1 VANIG
6 SKEFFKQYP
15 KARVFATH
23 GVDFTDQRGNQLV
36 GTCPFSGKEDK
47 FYVNDENW
55 LWDSKSAGR
64 SGNLPG
70 FIKQIHEDE
79 YVPELSATAAK
90 ALASHRKIPTHIFEQ
105 FGMGWMGNG
114 DRYVL
119 PVRDVNGHY
128 VDLRMYDM
136 NKKTMHSTAGCSVGL
151 FGAHQFE
158 GRANEPVYLCE
169 GEWDTMAM
177 TWLLKK
183 NNAPGVV
190 VGVPGAGTFK
200 QEWVAMFSG
209 KRVHVL
215 YDNDDP
221 GVAGELTVQKRLQG
235 VARSLTYTHW
245 PAELPDGFDV
255 RDWVIYGLV
264 QKKTPDKCFE
274 RLQFLFKK
282 EPRQERAEA
291 PKDGTAKIYKFKIA
305 RSKKPVPTLED
316 VHAVYKKW
324 LFLSNMD
331 AVDVVL
337 ASTLSQKLDGPPVWL
352 FLVSPP
358 GGGKTIAL
366 AGLTQYEQAYATSTL
381 TPHALISGANWQGQQ
396 DPSLIPK
403 LNGQVLVI
411 KDFTSILGLR
421 DTDKEEIF
429 SILRDAYDGTCGKV
443 FGNGVERR
451 YESRFTIIAAVTPRI
466 YDIGEQ
472 HASLGERFLK
482 FVMGDNLNHESE
494 DDIISK
500 AIENVD
506 QDSTIRNEL
515 ADVTADFLAHSRNDA
530 PLPTL
535 ENSLHRRIIA
545 LARFGSRLRGS
556 VARHNYH
563 HDVMTGRPFAEVGS
577 RLGIQLAKMARS
589 LALVRGHEEVGED
602 EYRIVRKIMLDTI
615 SQRLEDL
622 VRIIYKSCPDEKDAI
637 ATNDLAL
644 RTRYP
649 METVRRIMMDMHLL
663 DIVVKRGTGSGFKH
677 SWNLSPYMRKAITES
692 GLYRDPTERDRI
704 ARVVFKLRRRRAPG
718 KA

>member
-1 VANIG
+1 MDIG
-6 SKEFFKQYP
+6 SKDFFKAYP
-15 KARVFATH
+15 KAKVFAAH
-23 GVDFTDQRGNQLV
+23 GVDFTDQHGAELV
-36 GTCPFSGKEDK
+36 GSCPFSGKEDK
-47 FYVNDENW
+47 FYVNSETW
-55 LWDSKSAGR
+55 LWDSKSAGL
-64 SGNLPG
+64 SGNLQG
-70 FIKQIHEDE
+70 FLRQIHEHE
-79 YVPELSATAAK
+79 YLPEINDTTLK
-90 ALASHRKIPTHIFEQ
+90 ALAAHRKIPSSIFRQ
-105 FGMGWMGNG
+105 FELGWMGNG
-114 DRYVL
+114 DRYVI
-119 PVRDVNGHY
+119 PIKDVNGHY

-136 NKKTMHSTAGCSVGL
+136 DAKVMRSTSGCNVGL
-151 FGAHQFE
+151 FGAHQLAD
-158 GRANEPVYLCE
+158 RPNEPIYVCE

-177 TWLLKK
+177 VWLLRK
-183 NNAPGVV
+183 NEAPGVV
-190 VGVPGAGTFK
+190 VGVPGAGVFK
-200 QEWVAMFSG
+200 QEWVPMFSG
-209 KRVHVL
+209 RRVHII

-221 GVAGELTVQKRLQG
+221 GIAGELTVQKRLTG
-235 VARSLTYTHW
+235 VARTLTYTHW
-245 PAELPDGFDV
+245 PAELPDGFDL
-255 RDWVIYGLV
+255 RDWVTYGLV

-282 EPRQERAEA
+282 EPRHEREQRG
-291 PKDGTAKIYKFKIA
+291 PSEGKVFRFTIKRQK
-305 RSKKPVPTLED
+305 RSIPTLED
-316 VHAVYKKW
+316 VHAIYNKW
-324 LFLSNMD
+324 LFLPNMD

-366 AGLTQYEQAYATSTL
+366 AGLTQYETAYSTSTL

-466 YDIGEQ
+466 YDLGEN

-482 FVMGDNLNHESE
+482 FAMGDNLHHASE

-515 ADVTADFLAHSRNDA
+515 ADVTADFLTNSRTDA
-530 PLPTL
+530 EIPVL
-535 ENSLHRRIIA
+535 ENSLHKKIIA
-545 LARFGSRLRGS
+545 LARFGARLRGNVS
-556 VARHNYH
+556 RNMYHN
-563 HDVMTGRPFAEVGS
+563 DLMTGRPFAELGS
-577 RLGIQLAKMARS
+577 RLGIQLAKMGRA
-589 LALVRGHEEVGED
+589 LALVRGREEVGED
-602 EYRIVRKIMLDTI
+602 EYRIVRKIMLDTV

-622 VRIIYKSCPDEKDAI
+622 VRTVWKTCPTDSDYI
-637 ATNDLAL
+637 STSDLAL

-649 METVRRIMMDMHLL
+649 METIRRMMLDLNLL
-663 DIVVKRGTGSGFKH
+663 DVVERKGTSGTGFKH
-677 SWNLSPYMRKAITES
+677 AWNLSPYMRKAIAES
-692 GLYRDPTERDRI
+692 GLYCDPTERNRV
-704 ARVVFKLRRRRAPG
+704 ARVVFRLKRKRS
-718 KA
+718 

>member
-1 VANIG
+1 MID
-6 SKEFFKQYP
+6 FKQYP
-15 KARVFATH
+15 KARVFSTH
-23 GVDFTDQRGNQLV
+23 GVDFTDQRGNELV
-36 GTCPFSGKEDK
+36 GTCPFTGKEGK
-47 FYVNDENW
+47 FYVNSETW
-55 LWDSKSAGR
+55 LWDSKSAGL

-70 FIKQIHEDE
+70 FLKTIHELNYRDAMTE
-79 YVPELSATAAK
+79 PLLK
-90 ALASHRKIPTHIFEQ
+90 ALANHRKLPTSILKLYDV
-105 FGMGWMGNG
+105 GWMG
-114 DRYVL
+114 DQYVI
-119 PVRDVNGHY
+119 PVRDVNGTY
-128 VDLRMYDM
+128 VDLRMYDHR
-136 NKKTMHSTAGCSVGL
+136 KKMMRSTAGCNVGL
-151 FGAHQFE
+151 FGAHLLKDRQ
-158 GRANEPVYLCE
+158 NEPIYVNE

-183 NNAPGVV
+183 NSAPGIV
-190 VGVPGAGTFK
+190 VGAPGAGVFK
-200 QEWVAMFSG
+200 QEWVPMFSG
-209 KRVHVL
+209 RRVHVI
-215 YDNDDP
+215 YDHDDP
-221 GVAGELTVQKRLQG
+221 GIAGELTVQKRLSG
-235 VARSLTYTHW
+235 VARTLTYTHW
-245 PAELPDGFDV
+245 PVELPDGFDL

-282 EPRQERAEA
+282 EPRRERAEA
-291 PKDGTAKIYKFKIA
+291 PKDGGAKVFRFMIK
-305 RSKKPVPTLED
+305 RQKKSTPTLED
-316 VHAVYKKW
+316 VHAVYNKW
-324 LFLSNMD
+324 LYLPSMD

-366 AGLTQYEQAYATSTL
+366 AGLTQYETAYTTSTL

-466 YDIGEQ
+466 YDLGEA

-482 FVMGDNLNHESE
+482 FAMGDNLHHESE

-506 QDSTIRNEL
+506 QDSDIRSEL
-515 ADVTADFLAHSRNDA
+515 ADVTADFLANSRNDSVM
-530 PLPTL
+530 PTL

-545 LARFGSRLRGS
+545 LARFGARLRGNVS
-556 VARHNYH
+556 RNMYHN
-563 HDVMTGRPFAEVGS
+563 DLMTGRPFAEVGS
-577 RLGIQLAKMARS
+577 RLGIQLAKMGRA
-589 LALVRGHEEVGED
+589 LALVRGKEEVGED
-602 EYRIVRKIMLDTI
+602 EYRIVRKVMLDTV

-622 VRIIYKSCPDEKDAI
+622 VRAIWKSCPNERDGI
-637 ATNDLAL
+637 STSDLAL

-649 METVRRIMMDMHLL
+649 METIRRMMLDLNLLDVVVRR
-663 DIVVKRGTGSGFKH
+663 GTHGSGFKH
-677 SWNLSPYMRKAITES
+677 SWNLSPYMRRAIQES
-692 GLYRDPTERDRI
+692 GLYRDASERDRV
-704 ARVVFKLRRRRAPG
+704 ARVVFKLKRAPRG

>member
-1 VANIG
+1 VADIG
-6 SKEFFKQYP
+6 SKTFFKEHP
-15 KARVFATH
+15 KAKVFATH
-23 GVDFTDQRGNQLV
+23 GVDFTDQHGAELI
-36 GTCPFSGKEDK
+36 GSCPFSGKEGK
-47 FYVNDENW
+47 FYVNSETF

-64 SGNLPG
+64 SGNLAG
-70 FIKQIHEDE
+70 FLKQMHEEE
-79 YVPELSATAAK
+79 YLPEIGETELK
-90 ALASHRKIPTHIFEQ
+90 RLASHRKIPSSILKQ
-105 FGMGWMGNG
+105 FDVGWMGDG

-119 PVRDVNGHY
+119 PVRDINGTY
-128 VDLRMYDM
+128 VDLRMYDIT
-136 NKKTMHSTAGCSVGL
+136 NKVMRSTGGCNVGL
-151 FGAHQFE
+151 FGAHQLAE
-158 GRANEPVYLCE
+158 RQHEPIFVCE
-169 GEWDTMAM
+169 GEWDAMAM

-190 VGVPGAGTFK
+190 VGVPGAGVFK
-200 QEWVAMFSG
+200 QEWVPMFSG
-209 KRVHVL
+209 RRVHVI

-221 GVAGELTVQKRLQG
+221 GIAGELTVQKRLSG
-235 VARSLTYTHW
+235 VARTLTYTHW
-245 PAELPDGFDV
+245 PAELPDGFDL

-282 EPRQERAEA
+282 EPRRERDES
-291 PKDGTAKIYKFKIA
+291 PKEGTAKIFRFTIKRQKRA
-305 RSKKPVPTLED
+305 VPTLED
-316 VHAVYKKW
+316 VHAVYQKW
-324 LFLSNMD
+324 LFLPNMD
-331 AVDVVL
+331 AVDTVL
-337 ASTLSQKLDGPPVWL
+337 ASTLSQRLDGPPVWL

-366 AGLTQYEQAYATSTL
+366 AGLTQHEQVYATSTL

-466 YDIGEQ
+466 YDLGEQ

-482 FVMGDNLNHESE
+482 FAMGDNLHHDSE

-506 QDSTIRNEL
+506 QDSEIRNEL
-515 ADVTADFLAHSRNDA
+515 ADVTANFLANSRNDA
-530 PLPTL
+530 ELPVL
-535 ENSLHRRIIA
+535 ENSMHKRIIA
-545 LARFGSRLRGS
+545 LARFGARLRGTVS
-556 VARHNYH
+556 RHNYH
-563 HDVMTGRPFAEVGS
+563 NDIMMGRPFAEIGS
-577 RLGIQLAKMARS
+577 RLGIQLAKVGRA
-589 LALVRGHEEVGED
+589 LALVRGREEVGED
-602 EYRIVRKIMLDTI
+602 EYRIVRKIMLDTV

-622 VRIIYKSCPDEKDAI
+622 VRTIWKCCPSEKDYI
-637 ATNDLAL
+637 STNDIAV

-649 METVRRIMMDMHLL
+649 METIRRIMLDLNLL
-663 DIVVKRGTGSGFKH
+663 DVVVRRGTSGTGFKH
-677 SWNLSPYMRKAITES
+677 TWNLSPYMRKAIAES
-692 GLYRDPTERDRI
+692 GLYRDPSERDRV
-704 ARVVFKLRRRRAPG
+704 ARVVFKLRRGKG